1 LVARQPAHYAI
12 IPALTPGDI
21 LPEYAGTPIEHLLRY
36 HNLGEPLP
44 PSYGSPALLV
54 GMCMDHRKDLIIPNE
69 FAYVLR
75 SAGAN
80 LRDSSFEISYAVAI
94 GGVSTVALLGHTDCG
109 MVQVT
114 RKRDSFVRGLVERAG
129 WDPAAAARH
138 FDRFA
143 HRYEIRNAIEFTVT
157 EAKRLRRQYPR
168 LLVAPLLYTIED
180 DRLAQVRLTQGGE
193 TGPEEGLRAAVS
205 ASSRSQANCG
215 ETVRWHRWR
224 CRSPTP
230 RTVRFAGAQ

>member
-1 LVARQPAHYAI
+1 VVEPRKPKFSI
-12 IPALTPGDI
+12 IAAATPGDV
-21 LPEYAGTPIEHLLRY
+21 LPEYAGTPIEALLRY

-44 PSYGSPALLV
+44 PTYGNPALLV
-54 GMCMDHRKDLIIPNE
+54 GMCMDHRKGLTIPNE

-80 LRDSSFEISYAVAI
+80 LRDSSFEISYAVAV
-94 GGVSTVALLGHTDCG
+94 GGVSTIALLGHTDCG
-109 MVQVT
+109 MVEVT

-129 WDPAAAARH
+129 WAPAAAARH

-143 HRYEIRNAIEFTVT
+143 HRYEISDAVEFTVL

-180 DRLAQVRLTQGGE
+180 DRLAQI
-193 TGPEEGLRAAVS
+193 AAVTES
-205 ASSRSQANCG
+205 K
-215 ETVRWHRWR
+215 
-224 CRSPTP
+224 
-230 RTVRFAGAQ
+230 